1 MFICILEAYCFQPD
15 YRVLSAI
22 RTQFGKDWKYVG
34 LDLELDN
41 GLIKNIEHDEQ
52 DFEDRAFKM
61 MSKWVKRNANSCY
74 CQLISAMENQGL
86 DSGAKV
92 LKEKIKSSPKD
103 SKRSK

>member
-15 YRVLSAI
+15 YQVLSAI

-34 LDLELDN
+34 LDLKLDN
-41 GLIKNIEHDEQ
+41 SLINIIELNEI
-52 DFEDRAFKM
+52 DFEERAFKM
-61 MSKWVKRNANSCY
+61 MSKWVESNANSCY

>member
-15 YRVLSAI
+15 HRVLSAI
-22 RTQFGKDWKYVG
+22 RNQFGKDWKYFG
-34 LDLELDN
+34 LDLKLDN
-41 GLIKNIEHDEQ
+41 SEIKIIELNEQ
-52 DFEDRAFKM
+52 HFEDRAFEM

-92 LKEKIKSSPKD
+92 LKEKIKSSAKD